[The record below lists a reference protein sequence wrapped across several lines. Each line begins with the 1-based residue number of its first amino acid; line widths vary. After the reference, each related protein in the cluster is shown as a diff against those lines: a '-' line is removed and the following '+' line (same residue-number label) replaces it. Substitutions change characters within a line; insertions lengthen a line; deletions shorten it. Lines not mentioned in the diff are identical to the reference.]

1 MGKLLS
7 AVAYPGPSSAI
18 LPRSFCLVPPMLNKF
33 KLVRR
38 VNYLIP
44 VQCKRKGKRIVEDR
58 LKFTFALQCAPRVEW
73 LSRWDHHQ
81 NMIMTTSDKKMG
93 REDRDRDYIITLLLA
108 WSGTEDAESLAY
120 CYNSSWWQLLTQS
133 LLCPGTYHTCLIQTS
148 TTTTGHDSRLVRIV
162 LLLPRDPTTH
172 QTRRPELVSLCGI
185 PIVPPP
191 SR

>member
-7 AVAYPGPSSAI
+7 VVAYPGPSSAI
-18 LPRSFCLVPPMLNKF
+18 LPRTIVLFAWCLRCSINSNWLDESIISSQSSA
-33 KLVRR
+33 RGR
-38 VNYLIP
+38 
-44 VQCKRKGKRIVEDR
+44 VEDR

-185 PIVPPP
+185 RIVPPP